1 MLKTWPVYL
10 KHFVDD
16 RTEELAEK
24 LLFHER
30 KYIQLKKR
38 AFQAVEQLKAGIGS
52 EASEL
57 YNQYDSAEGDLYAY
71 KCDFF
76 YKNGLIDGL
85 RLGRLIDR
93 IRNE

>member
-57 YNQYDSAEGDLYAY
+57 YNITNMIAPKAIYMRINVI
-71 KCDFF
+71 FF
-76 YKNGLIDGL
+76 TKMVLLTGFG
-85 RLGRLIDR
+85 
-93 IRNE
+93 